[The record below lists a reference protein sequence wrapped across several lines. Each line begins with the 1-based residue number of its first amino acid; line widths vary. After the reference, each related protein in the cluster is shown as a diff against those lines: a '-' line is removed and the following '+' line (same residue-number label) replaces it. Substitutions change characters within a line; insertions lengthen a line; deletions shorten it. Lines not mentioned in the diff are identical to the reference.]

1 MALPA
6 LHWRLLPPVFIANSS
21 SAGELMDAIYTMGT
35 STVYADGSARSP
47 GTFAAPGTASLPA
60 SVGTGSAWTWNFD
73 ATTFGTGAKT
83 CCYAYPPTTTAINQT
98 IIVGCTSS
106 VTGATW
112 LQAQSDTRSANAI
125 YSGCAK
131 GTGVYTTWNTLG
143 TPFTSGNFTGFA
155 QTGAVGLGFSQVF
168 MLESEEAVLLIFARG
183 GGITHMTCIG
193 AFVDPLSTH
202 PANAETDG
210 RLYGYT
216 STGIGNG
223 STTTG
228 GTTGP
233 WMSFGGSTTDSVP
246 FWNIT
251 TATAAHFGLF
261 VPGAGTILVAQRFG
275 SFTPSPTT
283 QSRNGDIPSVPFQ
296 ITTTAGTY
304 LGQLRQMAIT
314 RECASAGQ
322 ALQTTAGVKGY
333 VYSASTVGSTDSLL
347 LQY

>member
-6 LHWRLLPPVFIANSS
+6 LHWRLLPPVFLGTNTAS
-21 SAGELMDAIYTMGT
+21 ELMDAIYTMGT

-47 GTFAAPGTASLPA
+47 GTFSSPGTASLPA

-73 ATTFGTGAKT
+73 NTTFATGAKT

-131 GTGVYTTWNTLG
+131 GTGVYTSWNTAG

-155 QTGAVGLGFSQVF
+155 QTGFPGLGFNQVF
-168 MLESEEAVLLIFARG
+168 MLESEEAVLLIFGRSNG
-183 GGITHMTCIG
+183 VTHMTCLG
-193 AFVDPLSTH
+193 AFVDPLSANTL
-202 PANAETDG
+202 NAETDG

-216 STGIGNG
+216 TTGVGNG
-223 STTTG
+223 TTTG
-228 GTTGP
+228 GTAGP
-233 WMSFGGSTTDSVP
+233 WMSFGGVATDAVP
-246 FWNIT
+246 FWNMT
-251 TATAAHFGLF
+251 TATTAHFGLF
-261 VPGAGTILVAQRFG
+261 TPGAGTILLAQRFG
-275 SFTPSPTT
+275 SFTPASTT
-283 QSRNGDIPSVPFQ
+283 QSRNGDIPGVPFQ

-304 LGQLRQMAIT
+304 LGQLRQMLIT
-314 RECASAGQ
+314 RESASAGQ
-322 ALQTTAGVKGY
+322 ALQTTAGIKGY
-333 VYSASTVGSTDSLL
+333 TYSASTIGSSDTLL